1 MEENKLIMTTVEKNE
16 LLKEFLKKWPIDKL
30 EKMTLEEY
38 TNHNNNSFT
47 YWLEHETEPL
57 GSIRGGGAQKF
68 GIYAANNARNDK
80 TCIGNNDYAWCKK
93 YGDSQEKAFIEVRDK
108 VLSIATCAREN
119 KWEDI
124 DKIKFGEAT
133 KWKIA
138 FLYSDKKLIPF
149 FNKKDWLIP
158 IAERLGFASDAKKEK
173 VSKLN
178 IFILSKKETNQDLF
192 DFYNELVNIYHKE
205 IEPTLKNDTTNKA
218 IKTEVIEKYDET
230 KFLEEVFIEENDF
243 ETIKA
248 LLERKKNIIL
258 QGAPGV
264 GKTFAA
270 KRIAYSMIGKEDE
283 DLIEIVQFHQNYSY
297 EDFVEGYKPNEDGSF
312 ELKDGVFKKFCEKAL
327 KNLEECN
334 KSEDEKS
341 FEKKFEK
348 AYNKLIEDID
358 ENDVKI
364 ESKNKIVY
372 NNIEITP
379 NNNLKI
385 IREKGFLHVSYND
398 LLKVAKK
405 FKPQQK
411 FSTTDIKTILE
422 KGRHTSGY
430 WAVLNHIYNNYWSE
444 DNIKETKPTE
454 TIEKKKY
461 FFIIDEINRGNLS
474 KIFGELLMLIED
486 THRGE
491 KINLAYSGEEFWV
504 PENVYII
511 GMMNTADRS
520 LAMIDYALRR
530 RFSFFEMQPA
540 FENKKFREIIKGE
553 NLNNVIEQIITLN
566 KTICEDASLGKGF
579 CIGHS
584 YFCNLKDDNKETLQ
598 NIIDYEIAP
607 MLKEYWFDDINKYNE
622 EIKLL
627 NKSLND
633 NSQEHSN

>member
-1 MEENKLIMTTVEKNE
+1 MAENKLIMTTVDKNE

-47 YWLEHETEPL
+47 YWLEYITKPL

-68 GIYAANNARNDK
+68 GIYAANNARNDN

-124 DKIKFGEAT
+124 DKIEFGEAT

-158 IAERLGFASDAKKEK
+158 IAERLGFAGDAKKEK

-205 IEPTLKNDTTNKA
+205 IEPTLKNKTTNEA
-218 IKTEVIEKYDET
+218 IKTEEVEKNEDIN
-230 KFLEEVFIEENDF
+230 FLNDVYISNGDIK
-243 ETIKA
+243 TIKA

-270 KRIAYSMIGKEDE
+270 KRIAYSMIGKKDE
-283 DLIEIVQFHQNYSY
+283 NLIKIVQFHQNYSY
-297 EDFVEGYKPNEDGSF
+297 EDFVEGYKPNENGSF
-312 ELKDGVFKKFCEKAL
+312 KLKNGVFKKFCNRAEQDD
-327 KNLEECN
+327 KN
-334 KSEDEKS
+334 
-341 FEKKFEK
+341 
-348 AYNKLIEDID
+348 
-358 ENDVKI
+358 
-364 ESKNKIVY
+364 
-372 NNIEITP
+372 
-379 NNNLKI
+379 
-385 IREKGFLHVSYND
+385 
-398 LLKVAKK
+398 
-405 FKPQQK
+405 
-411 FSTTDIKTILE
+411 
-422 KGRHTSGY
+422 
-430 WAVLNHIYNNYWSE
+430 
-444 DNIKETKPTE
+444 
-454 TIEKKKY
+454 KY

-491 KINLAYSGEEFWV
+491 TINLAYSGEKFCV

-540 FENKKFREIIKGE
+540 FENEKFIKMIKGE
-553 NLNNVIEQIITLN
+553 NLKKVVEKIKGLNN
-566 KTICEDASLGKGF
+566 TICKDASLGKGF

-584 YFCNLKDDNKETLQ
+584 YFCNLTDDNEETLK
-598 NIIDYEIAP
+598 NIINYEIAP
-607 MLKEYWFDDINKYNE
+607 MLKEYWFDDINKYNK
-622 EIKLL
+622 EIELL
-627 NKSLND
+627 NESLNE

>member
-16 LLKEFLKKWPIDKL
+16 LLKKFLKKWPIDKL

-38 TNHNNNSFT
+38 TNHNKNSFT

-283 DLIEIVQFHQNYSY
+283 DLIKIVQFHQNYSY

-312 ELKDGVFKKFCEKAL
+312 ELKDGVFKEFCKDAEQDD
-327 KNLEECN
+327 KN
-334 KSEDEKS
+334 
-341 FEKKFEK
+341 
-348 AYNKLIEDID
+348 
-358 ENDVKI
+358 
-364 ESKNKIVY
+364 
-372 NNIEITP
+372 
-379 NNNLKI
+379 
-385 IREKGFLHVSYND
+385 
-398 LLKVAKK
+398 
-405 FKPQQK
+405 
-411 FSTTDIKTILE
+411 
-422 KGRHTSGY
+422 
-430 WAVLNHIYNNYWSE
+430 
-444 DNIKETKPTE
+444 
-454 TIEKKKY
+454 KY

-491 KINLAYSGEEFWV
+491 KINLAYSGEKFCV

-511 GMMNTADRS
+511 GIMNTADRS

-540 FENKKFREIIKGE
+540 FENEKFIKMIKGKNLE
-553 NLNNVIEQIITLN
+553 NVVEKIKSLNE
-566 KTICEDASLGKGF
+566 KICKDASLGKGF

-607 MLKEYWFDDINKYNE
+607 MLKEYWFDDINKYNK
-622 EIKLL
+622 EIELL
-627 NKSLND
+627 NESLND

>member
-1 MEENKLIMTTVEKNE
+1 MEENKLIMTTVKKNE
-16 LLKEFLKKWPIDKL
+16 LLKKFLETWPIDKL

-38 TNHNNNSFT
+38 TNHNKNSFT
-47 YWLEHETEPL
+47 YWLEYETEPL

-68 GIYAANNARNDK
+68 GIYAANNARNDN

-205 IEPTLKNDTTNKA
+205 IEPTLKNKTTNEA
-218 IKTEVIEKYDET
+218 IKTEEVEKNEGIN
-230 KFLEEVFIEENDF
+230 FLNDVYISN
-243 ETIKA
+243 EDIQTIQD

-270 KRIAYSMIGKEDE
+270 KRIAYSMIGKKDE
-283 DLIEIVQFHQNYSY
+283 KLIKIVQFHQNYSY
-297 EDFVEGYKPNEDGSF
+297 EDFVEGYKPNENGSF
-312 ELKDGVFKKFCEKAL
+312 KLKNGVFKEFCKRAEQDD
-327 KNLEECN
+327 KN
-334 KSEDEKS
+334 
-341 FEKKFEK
+341 
-348 AYNKLIEDID
+348 
-358 ENDVKI
+358 
-364 ESKNKIVY
+364 
-372 NNIEITP
+372 
-379 NNNLKI
+379 
-385 IREKGFLHVSYND
+385 
-398 LLKVAKK
+398 
-405 FKPQQK
+405 
-411 FSTTDIKTILE
+411 
-422 KGRHTSGY
+422 
-430 WAVLNHIYNNYWSE
+430 
-444 DNIKETKPTE
+444 
-454 TIEKKKY
+454 KY

-491 KINLAYSGEEFWV
+491 TINLAYSGGAFCV

-540 FENKKFREIIKGE
+540 FENEKFREIIKGE
-553 NLNNVIEQIITLN
+553 NLKKVVEKIIELN
-566 KTICEDASLGKGF
+566 KEICKDASLGKGF

-607 MLKEYWFDDINKYNE
+607 MLKEYWFDDIQKYDDA
-622 EIKLL
+622 IKPLKDL
-627 NKSLND
+627 FIND
-633 NSQEHSN
+633 NLQEHSN

>member
-1 MEENKLIMTTVEKNE
+1 MEENKLIMTTVKKNE

-57 GSIRGGGAQKF
+57 GSIRGGGAHKF
-68 GIYAANNARNDK
+68 GIYAAKEERNDK
-80 TCIGNNDYAWCKK
+80 ICIGNDDYAWCRK
-93 YGDSQEKAFIEVRDK
+93 YGNSQEEAFSK
-108 VLSIATCAREN
+108 VKEKILSIATCAREN

-124 DKIKFGEAT
+124 DKIEFGEAT

-205 IEPTLKNDTTNKA
+205 IEPTLKNDTTNEA
-218 IKTEVIEKYDET
+218 IKTEEVEKNEDINFLNDVYISDKDIEA
-230 KFLEEVFIEENDF
+230 
-243 ETIKA
+243 IKA

-270 KRIAYSMIGKEDE
+270 KRIAYSMIGKKDE
-283 DLIEIVQFHQNYSY
+283 NLIKIVQFHQNYSY
-297 EDFVEGYKPNEDGSF
+297 EDFVEGYKPNKDGSF
-312 ELKDGVFKKFCEKAL
+312 ELKDGVFKKFCNCAEQDD
-327 KNLEECN
+327 KN
-334 KSEDEKS
+334 
-341 FEKKFEK
+341 
-348 AYNKLIEDID
+348 
-358 ENDVKI
+358 
-364 ESKNKIVY
+364 
-372 NNIEITP
+372 
-379 NNNLKI
+379 
-385 IREKGFLHVSYND
+385 
-398 LLKVAKK
+398 
-405 FKPQQK
+405 
-411 FSTTDIKTILE
+411 
-422 KGRHTSGY
+422 
-430 WAVLNHIYNNYWSE
+430 
-444 DNIKETKPTE
+444 
-454 TIEKKKY
+454 KY

-491 KINLAYSGEEFWV
+491 KINLAYSGEDGEEFCV

-540 FENKKFREIIKGE
+540 FENEKFREIIKGE
-553 NLNNVIEQIITLN
+553 NLKKVVKKIIELN
-566 KTICEDASLGKGF
+566 KEICKDASLGKGF

-584 YFCNLKDDNKETLQ
+584 YFCNLTDDNEETLKK
-598 NIIDYEIAP
+598 IINYEIAP
-607 MLKEYWFDDINKYNE
+607 MLKEYWFDDIKKYDE
-622 EIKLL
+622 AIKLL
-627 NKSLND
+627 KND
-633 NSQEHSN
+633 NLQEHSN

>member
-1 MEENKLIMTTVEKNE
+1 MEENKLIMTTVKKNE
-16 LLKEFLKKWPIDKL
+16 LLKKFLKKWPIDKL

-38 TNHNNNSFT
+38 TNHNKNSFI
-47 YWLEHETEPL
+47 YWLEHITKPL
-57 GSIRGGGAQKF
+57 GSIRGGGAHKF
-68 GIYAANNARNDK
+68 GIYAASNARNDK
-80 TCIGNNDYAWCKK
+80 TCIGNNDYAWCRK
-93 YGDSQEKAFIEVRDK
+93 YGDSQEKAFIEVRNK

-124 DKIKFGEAT
+124 DKIDFGEAI

-149 FNKKDWLIP
+149 FNKKNWLIP
-158 IAERLGFASDAKKEK
+158 IAERLGFASDEKKVK

-192 DFYNELVNIYHKE
+192 DFCNELVN
-205 IEPTLKNDTTNKA
+205 TLKNDTTNKA

-230 KFLEEVFIEENDF
+230 NFLEEVFIEENDF
-243 ETIKA
+243 ETITT

-270 KRIAYSMIGKEDE
+270 KKIAYSMIGKEDE
-283 DLIEIVQFHQNYSY
+283 DLIKIVQFHQNYSY

-312 ELKDGVFKKFCEKAL
+312 ELKDGVFKKFCKDAEQDD
-327 KNLEECN
+327 KN
-334 KSEDEKS
+334 
-341 FEKKFEK
+341 
-348 AYNKLIEDID
+348 
-358 ENDVKI
+358 
-364 ESKNKIVY
+364 
-372 NNIEITP
+372 
-379 NNNLKI
+379 
-385 IREKGFLHVSYND
+385 
-398 LLKVAKK
+398 
-405 FKPQQK
+405 
-411 FSTTDIKTILE
+411 
-422 KGRHTSGY
+422 
-430 WAVLNHIYNNYWSE
+430 
-444 DNIKETKPTE
+444 
-454 TIEKKKY
+454 KY

-491 KINLAYSGEEFWV
+491 TINLAYSGGEFCV

-530 RFSFFEMQPA
+530 RVSFFEMQPA
-540 FENKKFREIIKGE
+540 FENDKFKKMMEGKG
-553 NLNNVIEQIITLN
+553 NLMKVIEAIEKLN
-566 KTICEDASLGKGF
+566 EEICKDASLGKGF

-584 YFCNLKDDNKETLQ
+584 YFCNLTDDNEETLQ

-607 MLKEYWFDDINKYNE
+607 MLKEYWFDDINKYNK
-622 EIKLL
+622 EIELL
-627 NKSLND
+627 NESLND